1 MQITD
6 SQIEV
11 LQKYLANTP
20 AAFAYVFGSA
30 VSGTGDKES
39 DIDVAVGFS
48 QQPGQADKEDA
59 ILDAIVEPVASAL
72 GVVPEKLDI
81 KNFSQLPLS
90 LRFRVVRDGKLI
102 YLKDI
107 ASQRSQAV
115 RAMREYDDE
124 KPFFD
129 LANKAFFNRYAVKN
143 I

>member
-1 MQITD
+1 MKITD

-11 LQKYLANTP
+11 LQKHLANTP

-30 VSGTGDKES
+30 VSGTRDAES
-39 DIDVAVGFS
+39 DIDIAVGFNHN
-48 QQPGQADKEDA
+48 PEQADKQEA
-59 ILDAIVEPVASAL
+59 VLDSLVELLAAVF

-81 KNFSQLPLS
+81 KNFGQLPLS

-107 ASQRSQAV
+107 ASQRVQAV

-129 LANKAFFNRYAVKN
+129 LANKTFFNRYATKN